1 MKKKDPI
8 IFIRKPVFFINM
20 NLDNSNLALTLFF
33 FFSYWCHVSCSR
45 RYSQTRRCSICC
57 KAIQVA
63 ACLIIK
69 TEFREAQPWKWQQLI
84 ELSLCFAAANI

>member
-33 FFSYWCHVSCSR
+33 FLATDVMYP
-45 RYSQTRRCSICC
+45 
-57 KAIQVA
+57 A
-63 ACLIIK
+63 AVVTHKQGGVLFVVRQFK
-69 TEFREAQPWKWQQLI
+69 
-84 ELSLCFAAANI
+84 